1 MHGHD
6 WKWQRPTGWHFKFWP
21 IPKLNKN
28 SNEKKNERNS
38 KTDRVRESDKE
49 REGQRVRLFKVLW
62 KYDTDLSLGNWYNQM
77 RI

>member
-21 IPKLNKN
+21 IPQAKQKN
-28 SNEKKNERNS
+28 SNERQNERNN
-38 KTDRVRESDKE
+38 KTDRMKGSE
-49 REGQRVRLFKVLW
+49 RERERLFKVLW